1 MCAHA
6 EVLCTDIT
14 CSFSISRFLKG
25 YEATG
30 LVPELRKTQSLY
42 NNSDEIKPTWR
53 TL

>member
-14 CSFSISRFLKG
+14 CSLSISRFLKG

-30 LVPELRKTQSLY
+30 LVPEDIDQSGAQE
-42 NNSDEIKPTWR
+42 NAVFVQQSGMK
-53 TL
+53 

>member
-30 LVPELRKTQSLY
+30 LVPEDIDQSGAQE
-42 NNSDEIKPTWR
+42 NAVFVQQSGMK
-53 TL
+53 